1 MTRLPLR
8 AALFGASALVALVA
22 APAFADPAPR
32 VLTVSGHGEASRAPD
47 QSQLSAGVTTQGK
60 TAAAALGA
68 NADRM
73 NAVFAAL
80 KRAGVADK
88 DMQTSNFSVSP
99 QYAPYVQGSAGPQKI
114 VGYEVSN
121 QVTVTLHDVTKTGAA
136 LDALVA
142 AGANQVNSVSFGI
155 ENPRALLTNA
165 RTDAVA
171 DATMR
176 AETYARAAH
185 VSLGNIV
192 SITDTDMGVAPPPMP
207 MMRMQMAKADSTP
220 IAEGEQTVS
229 ANVTI
234 VWEIR

>member
-32 VLTVSGHGEASRAPD
+32 VLTVSGHGEASGAPD
-47 QSQLSAGVTTQGK
+47 TAQLSAGVTTQGK
-60 TAAAALGA
+60 TAAAALA
-68 NADRM
+68 ENARRM
-73 NAVFAAL
+73 TGVFAAL
-80 KRAGVADK
+80 KRIGVADK
-88 DMQTSNFSVSP
+88 DMQTSNFNVSP
-99 QYAPYVQGSAGPQKI
+99 QYAPYVQGSAGPQRI
-114 VGYEVSN
+114 AGYEVSN
-121 QVTVTLHDVTKTGAA
+121 QVNVKLHDVAKTGPA

-142 AGANQVNSVSFGI
+142 SGANQINSVSFGI
-155 ENPRALLTNA
+155 DDSKALLASA
-165 RTDAVA
+165 RGDAVA
-171 DATMR
+171 DATAR

-192 SITDTDMGVAPPPMP
+192 SITDTDMGTAPPPM
-207 MMRMQMAKADSTP
+207 MMRAMAGKADSTP
-220 IAEGEQTVS
+220 VAMGEETLS